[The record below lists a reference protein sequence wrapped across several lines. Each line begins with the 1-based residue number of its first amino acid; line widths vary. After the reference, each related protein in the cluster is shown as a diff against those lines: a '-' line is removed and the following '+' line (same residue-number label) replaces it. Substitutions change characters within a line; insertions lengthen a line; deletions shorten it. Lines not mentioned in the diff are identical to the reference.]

1 MDWRGDIPMTAA
13 PFNEVDN
20 IILAMST
27 FVDFTDI
34 VPADPAGSVSVSF
47 YAAIKKFNQANEQ
60 KKDYIGA
67 ILPTSILD
75 IARRAAEC
83 PRFADMRVVGF
94 VNEVDER
101 AQMQFSAMTY
111 LLPDGS
117 VYIGFRGTDDTIVGW
132 KEDVMLGFK
141 TPIPAHNRAV
151 EYLERIAAEWSGGLR
166 LGGHSKGGNIAMWA
180 AAFSSARVRDRIIR
194 VYNNDGPGFLP
205 DVIESEGY
213 RDVADRIITFIPQSS
228 VVGVMLEQSP
238 HYQIIK
244 STQTG
249 ILQHDPMSWSVM
261 GAKFVYLDKR
271 SRFGHQSDEALK
283 KLVYSMSD
291 EERAKFAD
299 TIFGIIDS
307 TGARTLTD
315 LSQAKLK
322 NFNVIM
328 KSLRELDKPSRDIM
342 FRALVTLLGGRPP
355 VQLPKGEDS

>member
-1 MDWRGDIPMTAA
+1 MTGS
-13 PFNEVDN
+13 PFNEIDN

-27 FVDFTDI
+27 FVDFTGI
-34 VPADPAGSVSVSF
+34 VPADPSGEPVGFPEAM
-47 YAAIKKFNQANEQ
+47 KQFNRATEG

-67 ILPTSILD
+67 IIPTSMLD
-75 IARRAAEC
+75 VARRAAEC
-83 PRFADMRVVGF
+83 PRFADMQVVGF
-94 VNEVDER
+94 VNEVDES
-101 AQMQFSAMTY
+101 AQMQFSALTF
-111 LLPDGS
+111 LLSDGS
-117 VYIGFRGTDDTIVGW
+117 AYIAFRGTDDTIVGW

-151 EYLERIAAEWSGGLR
+151 EYMERIASAWGGGLR
-166 LGGHSKGGNIAMWA
+166 LGGHSKGGNVAMWA
-180 AAFSSARVRDRIIR
+180 AAFSPARVRDRVIR

-205 DVIESEGY
+205 AVIESEEY

-228 VVGVMLEQSP
+228 VVGMMLEQSP

-249 ILQHDPMSWSVM
+249 IMQHDPMSWEVM
-261 GAKFVYLDKR
+261 GSRFVYLDKR
-271 SRFGHQSDEALK
+271 SRFGQQSDENLK

-291 EERAKFAD
+291 EERARFAD

-315 LSQAKLK
+315 LSHAKLK

-328 KSLRELDKPSRDIM
+328 KSLRELDKPSRDTM

-355 VQLPKGEDS
+355 VQLPNGEDKQ